1 MFVVKGLQRRQAL
14 SAKVFDLQAGRD
26 RSASECHPTPHGVDS
41 SGGPRY
47 GFCMEAFWQFVDILT
62 KPDNIPIVFMM
73 VLVLFFTWLGFK
85 QALRNDRLVE
95 QGREDEILK
104 EMQR

>member
-1 MFVVKGLQRRQAL
+1 MDAL
-14 SAKVFDLQAGRD
+14 
-26 RSASECHPTPHGVDS
+26 
-41 SGGPRY
+41 
-47 GFCMEAFWQFVDILT
+47 WQFIAILV

>member
-1 MFVVKGLQRRQAL
+1 
-14 SAKVFDLQAGRD
+14 
-26 RSASECHPTPHGVDS
+26 
-41 SGGPRY
+41 
-47 GFCMEAFWQFVDILT
+47 MEAFWQFIDILV

-73 VLVLFFTWLGFK
+73 VLVMFFTWLGFK
-85 QALRNDRLVE
+85 QALRHDRLAE

>member
-1 MFVVKGLQRRQAL
+1 MYPRKQ
-14 SAKVFDLQAGRD
+14 
-26 RSASECHPTPHGVDS
+26 SERGVDS
-41 SGGPRY
+41 LEGARY
-47 GFCMEAFWQFVDILT
+47 GFTMEAFWQFVDILV

-73 VLVLFFTWLGFK
+73 VLVMFFTWLGFK
-85 QALRNDRLVE
+85 QALRNDRLAE

>member
-1 MFVVKGLQRRQAL
+1 
-14 SAKVFDLQAGRD
+14 
-26 RSASECHPTPHGVDS
+26 
-41 SGGPRY
+41 
-47 GFCMEAFWQFVDILT
+47 MEAFWQFIDILV

-85 QALRNDRLVE
+85 QALRNDHLIE
-95 QGREDEILK
+95 QGREDEVLK

>member
-1 MFVVKGLQRRQAL
+1 M
-14 SAKVFDLQAGRD
+14 RD
-26 RSASECHPTPHGVDS
+26 VDS
-41 SGGPRY
+41 SPSARY
-47 GFCMEAFWQFVDILT
+47 GSRMEAFWQFIEILV

-73 VLVLFFTWLGFK
+73 VLVMFFTWLGFK
-85 QALRNDRLVE
+85 QALRNDRLAE

>member
-1 MFVVKGLQRRQAL
+1 
-14 SAKVFDLQAGRD
+14 
-26 RSASECHPTPHGVDS
+26 
-41 SGGPRY
+41 
-47 GFCMEAFWQFVDILT
+47 MEAFWQFVDILV

-73 VLVLFFTWLGFK
+73 VLVMFFTWLGFK
-85 QALRNDRLVE
+85 QALRNDRIAE

>member
-1 MFVVKGLQRRQAL
+1 MPAQPTSRARARPAFRV
-14 SAKVFDLQAGRD
+14 D
-26 RSASECHPTPHGVDS
+26 RYPDAE
-41 SGGPRY
+41 Y
-47 GFCMEAFWQFVDILT
+47 GSDMEAFWQFVDILV

-85 QALRNDRLVE
+85 QALRNDRLSDE
-95 QGREDEILK
+95 GREDEILK

>member
-1 MFVVKGLQRRQAL
+1 
-14 SAKVFDLQAGRD
+14 
-26 RSASECHPTPHGVDS
+26 
-41 SGGPRY
+41 
-47 GFCMEAFWQFVDILT
+47 MEALWQFIDILV

-85 QALRNDRLVE
+85 QALRHDRLAE

>member
-1 MFVVKGLQRRQAL
+1 
-14 SAKVFDLQAGRD
+14 
-26 RSASECHPTPHGVDS
+26 
-41 SGGPRY
+41 
-47 GFCMEAFWQFVDILT
+47 MEAFWQFVNILV

>member
-1 MFVVKGLQRRQAL
+1 
-14 SAKVFDLQAGRD
+14 
-26 RSASECHPTPHGVDS
+26 
-41 SGGPRY
+41 
-47 GFCMEAFWQFVDILT
+47 MEAFWQFLDILT

-73 VLVLFFTWLGFK
+73 VLVMFFTWLGFK
-85 QALRNDRLVE
+85 QALRNDALAE

>member
-1 MFVVKGLQRRQAL
+1 M
-14 SAKVFDLQAGRD
+14 
-26 RSASECHPTPHGVDS
+26 E
-41 SGGPRY
+41 GPRY
-47 GFCMEAFWQFVDILT
+47 GSRMDALWQFIDILV

>member
-1 MFVVKGLQRRQAL
+1 
-14 SAKVFDLQAGRD
+14 
-26 RSASECHPTPHGVDS
+26 
-41 SGGPRY
+41 
-47 GFCMEAFWQFVDILT
+47 MEAFWQFVDILV

-73 VLVLFFTWLGFK
+73 VLVMFFTWLGFK
-85 QALRNDRLVE
+85 QDLRNDRLAE

>member
-1 MFVVKGLQRRQAL
+1 
-14 SAKVFDLQAGRD
+14 
-26 RSASECHPTPHGVDS
+26 
-41 SGGPRY
+41 
-47 GFCMEAFWQFVDILT
+47 MEAFWQFVEILT

-73 VLVLFFTWLGFK
+73 ILVMFFTWLGFK
-85 QALRNDRLVE
+85 QALRNDRLAE

>member
-1 MFVVKGLQRRQAL
+1 
-14 SAKVFDLQAGRD
+14 
-26 RSASECHPTPHGVDS
+26 
-41 SGGPRY
+41 
-47 GFCMEAFWQFVDILT
+47 MEAFWQFIDILV

-73 VLVLFFTWLGFK
+73 VLVMFFTWLGFK
-85 QALRNDRLVE
+85 QALRNDRLSE

>member
-1 MFVVKGLQRRQAL
+1 MRV
-14 SAKVFDLQAGRD
+14 D
-26 RSASECHPTPHGVDS
+26 RSVGAEYPTS
-41 SGGPRY
+41 
-47 GFCMEAFWQFVDILT
+47 MEAFWQFVDILV

-85 QALRNDRLVE
+85 QALRNDRLME
-95 QGREDEILK
+95 QGRQDEILK

>member
-1 MFVVKGLQRRQAL
+1 LYPRKQ
-14 SAKVFDLQAGRD
+14 SE
-26 RSASECHPTPHGVDS
+26 RSVDS
-41 SGGPRY
+41 LEGARY
-47 GFCMEAFWQFVDILT
+47 GFDMEAFWQFVDILV

-73 VLVLFFTWLGFK
+73 VLVMFFTWLGFK
-85 QALRNDRLVE
+85 QALRNDRLAE

>member
-1 MFVVKGLQRRQAL
+1 
-14 SAKVFDLQAGRD
+14 
-26 RSASECHPTPHGVDS
+26 
-41 SGGPRY
+41 
-47 GFCMEAFWQFVDILT
+47 MEAFWQFVDILV

-95 QGREDEILK
+95 EGRQDEILK